1 MRSRP
6 DARAAYAAK
15 RKARVCVR
23 CGIKLVNSKA
33 YCLTCAHRSASAVR
47 RRQSGVTE
55 AQYSQA
61 WLAQGGQCA
70 ICQRHQ
76 HTLKKALAADHHA
89 ASGQFRALL
98 CGNCNLA
105 IGYFQENISV
115 LTEAIAYL
123 TRHPHGLDA
132 PKTRTKT
139 RKVLNKGRFD
149 PVNAAGNR

>member
-23 CGIKLVNSKA
+23 CGINRK
-33 YCLTCAHRSASAVR
+33 
-47 RRQSGVTE
+47 
-55 AQYSQA
+55 YSQA

-123 TRHPHGLDA
+123 TRHPHGIDA

-139 RKVLNKGRFD
+139 RKVLSKGRFD